1 MGDLMRT
8 VRVLRRATVIAA
20 LSGTLV
26 FGGFATMAGAK
37 TAPKLVVTPSVGLT
51 NNKSVVVK
59 GTGFKAH
66 DQVYIT
72 ECLRTAKGAAQ
83 CNIATAIP
91 VNISAKGVL
100 PATRF
105 KVIVGLIG
113 PSKCGT
119 VASNLKSCAISVG
132 NISGL
137 DTASAPIVF
146 TAPKG

>member
-1 MGDLMRT
+1 MKTFRVIRRVAVVAVMSSALM
-8 VRVLRRATVIAA
+8 
-20 LSGTLV
+20 
-26 FGGFATMAGAK
+26 FGGVATIAGAK
-37 TAPKLVVTPSVGLT
+37 TPPKLVVTPSSGLT
-51 NNKSVVVK
+51 NNKTVTVK

-83 CNIATAIP
+83 CDTATAIP

-100 PATRF
+100 PATKF
-105 KVIVGLIG
+105 KVIAGRIG

-119 VASNLKSCAISVG
+119 AASNLKKCAISVG

-137 DTASAPIVF
+137 DTASAPVIF
-146 TAPKG
+146 AARKG

>member
-1 MGDLMRT
+1 MSSL
-8 VRVLRRATVIAA
+8 RVLRRAAVVAA
-20 LSGTLV
+20 LSATML
-26 FGGFATMAGAK
+26 FGGVATMAGAK
-37 TAPKLVVTPSVGLT
+37 TAPKLVVTPSGGLT
-51 NNKSVVVK
+51 NNKSVIVK

-83 CNIATAIP
+83 CDTATALP

-113 PSKCGT
+113 SAKCGT
-119 VASNLKSCAISVG
+119 VSSNLKSCAISVG

-146 TAPKG
+146 APPKG